1 VTERGRLIRRAA
13 RLAWRTISRS
23 AGARAGI
30 ARISAPL
37 RARVVR
43 IVTIVIAFYLL
54 LHAGARLIGS
64 RVTAPTAIDA
74 VLVAALAIV
83 VWRIGS
89 RAARRI
95 GERR

>member
-1 VTERGRLIRRAA
+1 VSEPRWLIRRAA
-13 RLAWRTISRS
+13 RLTWRRISRS

-30 ARISAPL
+30 ARISATL
-37 RARVVR
+37 RARVVS
-43 IVTIVIAFYLL
+43 IVTIVIALYLL

-74 VLVAALAIV
+74 VLVAVLAIV